1 MCSKNKSLASLI
13 ISPGCQFWCH
23 IRNKVVCVLFLHR
36 FANFCLVVFGFG
48 EAFLCCEVVCRCGV
62 ENGVLTRCYGIMGRS
77 DEACE
82 LIVGS
87 ILIISI
93 GVLLVFLLNCY
104 YCYFEMQYFS
114 IVYGLVFLG
123 GVLSRLH
130 F

>member
-1 MCSKNKSLASLI
+1 MELWIGA
-13 ISPGCQFWCH
+13 
-23 IRNKVVCVLFLHR
+23 
-36 FANFCLVVFGFG
+36 
-48 EAFLCCEVVCRCGV
+48 
-62 ENGVLTRCYGIMGRS
+62 S

-104 YCYFEMQYFS
+104 DCYFEMQYFS

-123 GVLSRLH
+123 GGLSRLH